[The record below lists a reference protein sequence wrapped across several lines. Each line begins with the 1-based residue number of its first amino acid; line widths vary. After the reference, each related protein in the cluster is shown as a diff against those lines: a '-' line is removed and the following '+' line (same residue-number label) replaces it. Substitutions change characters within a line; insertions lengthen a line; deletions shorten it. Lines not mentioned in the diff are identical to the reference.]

1 MLFSMNREIVD
12 TLTALL
18 PSDGPLSM
26 QISLLSRSEQE
37 LLALLIKYEM
47 ITKQTWE
54 LLCQDAASIEQYS
67 RAMWSLTKR
76 KWVVARPLHDAKMY
90 FVLSKD
96 LVAKFGLPTQRSKPM
111 AHATRFRKYAQ
122 LLYQTKYEPS
132 AYRLDRDQVETML
145 GQVVVGMP
153 LRFVKQRRDEDRISF
168 MRIDQATN
176 GSSKHAAQAIRKDVY
191 RLIGFEAVRQR
202 LKQRKFDW
210 TWITATQSRADAVLA
225 AFRQYEIGKAPVN
238 VLVFN
243 ELVPLLIP
251 KETRS

>member
-1 MLFSMNREIVD
+1 MLFSMKRELVD
-12 TLTALL
+12 SLTALL
-18 PSDGPLSM
+18 PSDGPSRM
-26 QISLLSRSEQE
+26 QFSSLSRSEQE
-37 LLALLIKYEM
+37 LLGLLIKYEM

-54 LLCQDAASIEQYS
+54 LLCKDAASIEQYS

-96 LVAKFGLPTQRSKPM
+96 LVAKIGLPTERSKPM
-111 AHATRFRKYAQ
+111 VHATRFRKYAQ
-122 LLYQTKYEPS
+122 LLYLTKYEPS
-132 AYRLDRDQVETML
+132 AHRLDRDQVETML

-168 MRIDQATN
+168 VRIDQATN

-191 RLIGFEAVRQR
+191 RLIGFEAVRQK

-243 ELVPLLIP
+243 ELVPLLMP
-251 KETRS
+251 KETRN